1 MSIQEI
7 SGSGAIVPQP
17 NSKKIRNEKKTSD
30 IKHTDRAD
38 VSEEA
43 QAKFLADQTK
53 RLDQVK
59 QRMDD
64 GFYNR
69 RDVLEH
75 VVDSLLKDV
84 TQ

>member
-7 SGSGAIVPQP
+7 SGGGTLVPSS
-17 NSKKIRNEKKTSD
+17 NSKKIREEKRTSD
-30 IKHTDRAD
+30 VKHTDRAE

-43 QAKFLADQTK
+43 RSKYLADQTK
-53 RLDQVK
+53 RLDEVK

-69 RDVLEH
+69 RDVLEQ

>member
-7 SGSGAIVPQP
+7 SGSGTIVPQSK
-17 NSKKIRNEKKTSD
+17 SKKIRDEKKASD
-30 IKHTDRAD
+30 VKQTDRAE
-38 VSEEA
+38 VSDEA
-43 QAKFLADQTK
+43 RSKYLADQTK
-53 RLDQVK
+53 RLDEVK

-69 RDVLEH
+69 RDVLER

>member
-17 NSKKIRNEKKTSD
+17 KSKKIRDEKKVSD
-30 IKHTDRAD
+30 IKHTDSID

-43 QAKFLADQTK
+43 RSKYLADQTK
-53 RLDQVK
+53 RLEEVK

-75 VVDSLLKDV
+75 VVDSLLKDI

>member
-7 SGSGAIVPQP
+7 SGSGAIVPQSK
-17 NSKKIRNEKKTSD
+17 SKKIRDEKPSD
-30 IKHTDRAD
+30 TKRADRAE

-43 QAKFLADQTK
+43 RSMYHADETK
-53 RLDQVK
+53 RLGEVK
-59 QRMDD
+59 QRMED

-69 RDVLEH
+69 RDVLEK

>member
-1 MSIQEI
+1 MSVHEI
-7 SGSGAIVPQP
+7 SGSGAIVPQSK
-17 NSKKIRNEKKTSD
+17 SKKIRAEKPSD
-30 IKHTDRAD
+30 TTRTDRAE

-43 QAKFLADQTK
+43 RSKYLADETK
-53 RLDQVK
+53 RLDEVK
-59 QRMDD
+59 QRMED